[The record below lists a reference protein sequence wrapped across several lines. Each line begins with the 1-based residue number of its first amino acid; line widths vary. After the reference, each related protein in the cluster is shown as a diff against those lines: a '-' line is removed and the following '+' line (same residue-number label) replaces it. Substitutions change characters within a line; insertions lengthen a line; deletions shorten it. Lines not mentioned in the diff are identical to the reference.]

1 MITQTFHV
9 NLRAVFYRLL
19 NNTFNLLELFFELG
33 CELRALPALHHQHH
47 PQRLP
52 RLVRPELVDEVVHVD
67 EQQIYVLDLLVSL
80 RRLRA
85 LYQDIN
91 QVEEVHQHRVVQFS
105 ELFLSV
111 NIFR

>member
-1 MITQTFHV
+1 MTQTFHV
-9 NLRAVFYRLL
+9 NLGQIFYRLL

-33 CELRALPALHHQHH
+33 RELRPLPALHHQHP

-67 EQQIYVLDLLVSL
+67 EEQVDLLDLLLPL

-85 LYQDIN
+85 LDQDVDNVQKI
-91 QVEEVHQHRVVQFS
+91 HQH
-105 ELFLSV
+105 
-111 NIFR
+111 